1 MKNLNV
7 NCTITQGPQGP
18 KGDKGDPGNA
28 AVPIKI
34 YMTGGTASHEVP
46 LNSDGTEC
54 VLNAVYL
61 NGIRQRAGIDYS
73 VSVSEGI
80 AQLTF
85 AAGLEDADLVE
96 LEYQKIL

>member
-54 VLNAVYL
+54 VINAVYL
-61 NGIRQRAGIDYS
+61 NGIRQRAGFDYS
-73 VSVSEGI
+73 ISVSGGI
-80 AQLTF
+80 AKLTF
-85 AAGLEDADLVE
+85 AAGLEEADLVE
-96 LEYQKIL
+96 AKYQKIL